1 MPSISV
7 TSNIQKVAQKF
18 SGQINAKNMRFATA
32 KSLTQMAQ
40 GAQAEV
46 RDKMPKTKGG
56 PFYIRRNW
64 VLGGIRIKSA
74 TRANLESVVY
84 SIDSGGRRDF
94 MGRQERG
101 GIKANS
107 SGGEHIAIPL
117 RAVKP
122 RPQSIVPR
130 GYKPKNLLRYGPS
143 QGARQEAMKRRG
155 QAVKVKAKNRPGVE
169 WIVMKKGGKYV
180 PAWLLIKQATIK
192 RTDFLSGP
200 SRRFVISKG
209 FDILVRN
216 FRDTIR
222 SG

>member
-1 MPSISV
+1 MSSISV
-7 TSNIQKVAQKF
+7 TSNIQRVAQKF
-18 SGQINAKNMRFATA
+18 AGQINAKNMRFATA

-46 RDKMPKTKGG
+46 RDRMPKSKGG

-64 VLGGIRIKSA
+64 VVGGIRIKSA
-74 TRANLESVVY
+74 TRATLEAAVF
-84 SIDSGGRRDF
+84 SIDSGGRRGF
-94 MGRQERG
+94 MSRQEHG
-101 GIKANS
+101 GIKTNE

-122 RPQSIVPR
+122 TPQSTVPR
-130 GYKPKNLLRYGPS
+130 GWKPKNLLRYGPS
-143 QGARQEAMKRRG
+143 RGARQEAMKQRA
-155 QAVKVKAKNRPGVE
+155 QAFRIKSKDRAGVE
-169 WIVMKKGGKYV
+169 WIMMRKGGKYV
-180 PAWLLIKQATIK
+180 PAWLLVKRATIQK
-192 RTDFLSGP
+192 TNFLSGP
-200 SRRFVISKG
+200 ARRFVIAKG